1 MNENENLQP
10 VQKLTPF
17 TKMVMSIGTLPSS
30 FYASMSYYESMVWLY
45 EYLKNEVIPTVN
57 NNGEAVEE
65 LQEAYV
71 TLKNYIDTYFDNLDL
86 QEEVNKKLDE
96 MALDGSL
103 TNLIKDYIDPL
114 YQAYETEINNQIQT
128 IDTKAT
134 NAINNANDARST
146 VNTFTSTYQ
155 GLLNQESA
163 TRQETDASL
172 QTQIS
177 TIVASAGT
185 AGDSSSEI
193 VAARTNVK
201 NITFTALND
210 RINYIEN
217 TIPFKY
223 TDVENADLN
232 NLLTPGTYRVY
243 GTMTH
248 APTLRGSS
256 FNTTTAYIIVEGI
269 NPVRNNSTGEITHY
283 LGIIQKYYPFYGN
296 PLNYRG
302 YGFRLIN
309 WSNGSDSYVIGA
321 WTMNSTD
328 FIESIFQW
336 NNKIKRYSLED
347 MYASNGSIGT
357 ATNLNTLTSQGNY
370 ILTNDNNTNAP
381 TGESSGLLNVESNL
395 LSNGNNFITQTFSTL
410 NGSAIYARNMII
422 RDENPIYYDW
432 YKISPNASTVQ
443 LSGKKIANFG
453 DSIFGITQGANSV
466 SASIAYITSATTYN
480 LGFGGCQMS
489 DRSDQYWKAFS
500 MCNLAYAIANNDF
513 TLQDQAINAEDWSDK
528 PYYFDNT
535 YSTLR
540 SLDFSEI
547 DYATIAYGTNDYT
560 AGDQLD
566 NPNNPKDIN
575 TFGGALR
582 YSIEALQTAFPN
594 LRIILGSPCLRLFNE
609 SGNIITSDTKT
620 YGGGFT
626 LIDMTEKVKEI
637 ALEYHLPFVDA
648 YNNLGINKF
657 NYTAFFDG
665 TDLTHPNNYGNN
677 LLGRLYAMKILGS
690 E

>member
-336 NNKIKRYSLED
+336 NNKIKRYD
-347 MYASNGSIGT
+347 
-357 ATNLNTLTSQGNY
+357 
-370 ILTNDNNTNAP
+370 
-381 TGESSGLLNVESNL
+381 
-395 LSNGNNFITQTFSTL
+395 
-410 NGSAIYARNMII
+410 
-422 RDENPIYYDW
+422 
-432 YKISPNASTVQ
+432 
-443 LSGKKIANFG
+443 
-453 DSIFGITQGANSV
+453 
-466 SASIAYITSATTYN
+466 
-480 LGFGGCQMS
+480 
-489 DRSDQYWKAFS
+489 
-500 MCNLAYAIANNDF
+500 
-513 TLQDQAINAEDWSDK
+513 
-528 PYYFDNT
+528 
-535 YSTLR
+535 
-540 SLDFSEI
+540 
-547 DYATIAYGTNDYT
+547 
-560 AGDQLD
+560 
-566 NPNNPKDIN
+566 
-575 TFGGALR
+575 
-582 YSIEALQTAFPN
+582 
-594 LRIILGSPCLRLFNE
+594 
-609 SGNIITSDTKT
+609 
-620 YGGGFT
+620 
-626 LIDMTEKVKEI
+626 
-637 ALEYHLPFVDA
+637 
-648 YNNLGINKF
+648 
-657 NYTAFFDG
+657 
-665 TDLTHPNNYGNN
+665 
-677 LLGRLYAMKILGS
+677 
-690 E
+690 